1 MVRNMSHIESLIA
14 LTFSNQHPILCTISK
29 IQRRCSI
36 RGIAYYCWRYEQNVD
51 RQTKNIFLES
61 FFFSSETDSLRLLQE
76 KLFVFLLASYPYGH
90 FSKQIFYLLKQ
101 YYLLCVCVYY
111 LYVCWWVI
119 VTVHL
124 DTTDQYYMSPFIVFY
139 FLN

>member
-1 MVRNMSHIESLIA
+1 MPRNMNHIESLIA
-14 LTFSNQHPILCTISK
+14 LTFCNQHPIICSISK

-36 RGIAYYCWRYEQNVD
+36 RGIVYYCWRYEQNVD
-51 RQTKNIFLES
+51 RQTKNSFLES
-61 FFFSSETDSLRLLQE
+61 FFFSSETDSLKLLQE
-76 KLFVFLLASYPYGH
+76 KLFVFLLACYPYGH

-101 YYLLCVCVYY
+101 YNLLCVYY